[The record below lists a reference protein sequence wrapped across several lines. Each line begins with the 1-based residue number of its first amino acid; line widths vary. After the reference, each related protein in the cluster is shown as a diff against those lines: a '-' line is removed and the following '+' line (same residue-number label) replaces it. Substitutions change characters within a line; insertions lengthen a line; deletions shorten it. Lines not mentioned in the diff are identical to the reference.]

1 MNILPFRLQDDLAEA
16 LSEAKRCL
24 AGGGVV
30 LVPTET
36 FYGLACDPWSKK
48 GVSRVLELK
57 DRPRDMALPVL
68 AADWDQVDR
77 LTRVPEAWRGRLK
90 AVWPGP
96 ITAVLPTRTGL
107 AASLKA
113 TVAVRIPG
121 HGLLRRMLAET
132 GPLTGTSANR
142 HGDSPAV
149 TVEDATMSLIG
160 EPDLALDGGP
170 SPGGQPST
178 LVDLTGVRA
187 RILRQGPEAWDHKDR
202 VKD

>member
-24 AGGGVV
+24 ANGGVV

-36 FYGLACDPWSKK
+36 FYGLACDPWSEK

-57 DRPRDMALPVL
+57 ERPRDMALPVL
-68 AADWDQVDR
+68 AADWAQVDR
-77 LTRVPEAWRGRLK
+77 LTQVPEVWRGRLK
-90 AVWPGP
+90 AQWPGP
-96 ITAVLPTRTGL
+96 ITAILRTRTRL
-107 AASLKA
+107 PASLMT
-113 TVAVRIPG
+113 TVAIRIPG
-121 HGLLRRMLAET
+121 HGLLRHMLAET

-149 TVEDATMSLIG
+149 TVEEATMSLIG

-187 RILRQGPEAWDHKDR
+187 RILRQGPEVWDHSNRLKN
-202 VKD
+202 